1 VQRHTFADQRMERLV
16 KLGWFHLDLPQSE
29 YWFGRGE
36 SQVGPLYVIALD
48 CRFDRLGK
56 EQRRQ
61 YKLIPE

>member
-1 VQRHTFADQRMERLV
+1 
-16 KLGWFHLDLPQSE
+16 LDLPQSE
-29 YWFGRGE
+29 YWFGREE

-48 CRFDRLGK
+48 CRDRLVK

>member
-1 VQRHTFADQRMERLV
+1 
-16 KLGWFHLDLPQSE
+16 LDLPQSE
-29 YWFGRGE
+29 YWFGREESEE

-48 CRFDRLGK
+48 CRIDRLGK